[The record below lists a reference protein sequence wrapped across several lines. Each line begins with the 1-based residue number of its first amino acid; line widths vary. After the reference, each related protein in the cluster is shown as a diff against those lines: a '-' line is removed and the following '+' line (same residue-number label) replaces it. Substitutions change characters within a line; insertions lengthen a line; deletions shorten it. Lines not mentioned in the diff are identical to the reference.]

1 MVVSIIA
8 NIAAPFNISLN
19 GDAVTGT
26 NLSIINDPVEEL
38 DSLKGW
44 VAVGFAFI
52 SMFIC
57 FGVVYS
63 FGAFFDPMAS
73 EFKAGSSAT
82 SAVFSITTFMFLTGG
97 VISGMVADRIGT
109 RPVLIF
115 GGIAMGLGLFLTS
128 LVDALWVG
136 YITYGVGV
144 GVGVA
149 CGYVPMVAVVGAW
162 FDRRRAA
169 ALGIAVAGVGIGT
182 LVAAPLAAALIGHFG
197 WRQTYV
203 VFGISSVVGLILC
216 GCLTPRPPVLTG
228 QAPGL
233 RLRELVKIP
242 AFGYMYFSGFFLSL
256 ALFFPIV
263 YLVSYAVAQGIN
275 EIAAASLLGI
285 SGGASVVGR
294 LGFGALGDRISRLR
308 LYQTSFLTIALSFL
322 IWLVS
327 TNSFP
332 LLITYAL
339 LFGAGWGGF
348 IALSPAV
355 AAEIFGPVGL
365 GTVLGATYTAAGI
378 AGLLGPTLA
387 GYLIDKSGSYQPA
400 IIAAM
405 VVAFLGYLL
414 LILLGR
420 HLKKREL

>member
-1 MVVSIIA
+1 MVEA
-8 NIAAPFNISLN
+8 NNAQ
-19 GDAVTGT
+19 
-26 NLSIINDPVEEL
+26 INDATQKL
-38 DSLKGW
+38 DSLRGW
-44 VAVGFAFI
+44 VAVGFAFV

-63 FGAFFDPMAS
+63 FGAFFNPMAS

-128 LVDALWVG
+128 LVDSLWMG

-162 FDRRRAA
+162 FERHRAA

-182 LVAAPLAAALIGHFG
+182 LVAAPLAAALIGHYG

-203 VFGISSVVGLILC
+203 IFGISSVVGLVLC
-216 GCLTPRPPVLTG
+216 GCLTPRPPAPPG
-228 QAPGL
+228 QQSGL
-233 RLRELVKIP
+233 RLGELVAIP
-242 AFGYMYFSGFFLSL
+242 AFRYMYFSGFFLSL
-256 ALFFPIV
+256 ALFFSIV
-263 YLVSYAVAQGIN
+263 YMVSYATAQGI
-275 EIAAASLLGI
+275 EKLAAASLLGI
-285 SGGASVVGR
+285 SGGASVAGR
-294 LGFGALGDRISRLR
+294 LGFGALGDKISRIR
-308 LYQTSFLTIALSFL
+308 LYQSTFLIIAFSFL

-327 TNSFP
+327 ANSFT
-332 LLITYAL
+332 LLIIYAL

-348 IALSPAV
+348 IALSPVV

-378 AGLLGPTLA
+378 AGLLGPTMA
-387 GYLIDKSGSYQPA
+387 GYLIDKSASYQPA

-405 VVAFLGYLL
+405 AVAFVGFLL
-414 LILLGR
+414 LIPIGKI
-420 HLKKREL
+420 LKAREQRKT